1 MSIKVYN
8 HYITLPEPTIQL
20 TGKIFDSVTSR
31 IQSSRI
37 TITKNKTVRKLN
49 TSSLNPKVF
58 YNDKNPELELVFY
71 KRVKISISDTPSLKR
86 RTFPINRRSFLNPV
100 YAKAGYK
107 NVAGQ
112 GSGGSSR
119 SFLGERWAL
128 KGSTNKVGKYS
139 NIFYTLNGKDPRRTK
154 AFLWDGNTITLKEN
168 SLGDNIIL
176 KARTYYQGEWSDT
189 VTVEFRIIKPDST
202 RNRKFYV

>member
-20 TGKIFDSVTSR
+20 TGKIFDSATSR
-31 IQSSRI
+31 IQSNRI

-86 RTFPINRRSFLNPV
+86 RTFPINRRSYFTPA
-100 YAKAGYK
+100 YAKGYK

-154 AFLWDGNTITLKEN
+154 AFLWDGNTITLKDN
-168 SLGDNIIL
+168 GSGDNIIL

-189 VTVEFRIIKPDST
+189 VTVEFRIIKSKSNHN
-202 RNRKFYV
+202 RNFYM